1 MSLAVRPVNADGRRG
16 WLIRCCRGCLITVL
30 LLLAGADLAQATTRA
45 EAEAAIA
52 AAEAIIAE
60 AEEAGLQD
68 LVDDADMKRAK
79 SLLGQRG
86 YTTASGLADGV
97 RETLEQAL
105 SEAQAQA
112 QAAAGAEAEAATEA
126 EAAALK
132 TALDEVRQATLDR
145 LQGIEQQFGTIEPRL
160 GGTVEQLK
168 LLQTAI
174 DANRKAL
181 EDLDKRITA
190 GLAGIDP
197 LRVRVDGLADGLGRA
212 DEQLKQ
218 HEVRLEDNGLKL
230 FETLMGIDNSG
241 EELAALSERLDA
253 LGRGRS
259 APPQGGIEASAEVA
273 VDAAAGARDDSGL
286 LLALVLGLAFPIGVI
301 LYLGV
306 GLGADARMDTIDCG
320 LVPWL
325 AGGVGY
331 VLMGFGLMFGP
342 SWLGLIGMPLE
353 VLPDLLQVGT
363 DQVLSEPLR
372 QLSMQLPLAG
382 AASLL
387 FCSAVA
393 GRLSPGA
400 CLLAALVM
408 GALLY
413 PLVGHWTLIA
423 FGVGDAVD
431 SPIGWLAVAGLSD
444 AGDAIGLA
452 ALAGVGS
459 LALARGLGPAGRT
472 ASLGASADS
481 GADAG
486 GALIAVGTLMLWAAW
501 LVSVV
506 ATGADRGTVPWLA
519 LASAAAAAGAAAAVV
534 LVGLLRSDERSW
546 EQRLPGG
553 LLAGVLAASAGYALA
568 GLVPMLLLGLVTGAI
583 YALSSSAA
591 RRRFGPAADLA
602 LVFAVGGISGAL
614 APGLFGPE
622 GLLAAGVL
630 SGLMTQAFG
639 LAVVLALAIVAGTS
653 IAFALR
659 ALPGRWVIAE

>member
-1 MSLAVRPVNADGRRG
+1 MNQAMRSVHADGCRG
-16 WLIRCCRGCLITVL
+16 WMIRWYPRALIAM
-30 LLLAGADLAQATTRA
+30 LLLAVTGLVQATTRA

-52 AAEAIIAE
+52 AAEATIATAE
-60 AEEAGLQD
+60 AAGLQD
-68 LVDDADMKRAK
+68 LINDAALKRAK

-86 YTTASGLADGV
+86 YTLATGLADGV
-97 RETLEQAL
+97 REPLEQAL
-105 SEAQAQA
+105 AEARAAAEGGETSEAD
-112 QAAAGAEAEAATEA
+112 
-126 EAAALK
+126 AAALK
-132 TALDEVRQATLDR
+132 DALAEVRQETLER

-160 GGTVEQLK
+160 GGTDEQLK
-168 LLQTAI
+168 LLEEAI
-174 DANRKAL
+174 DENRQAL
-181 EDLDKRITA
+181 DDLEQRVTA

-197 LRVRVDGLADGLGRA
+197 LRVRVDGLAEGLKRA

-241 EELAALSERLDA
+241 EALAALSERLDA
-253 LGRGRS
+253 LVRGRL
-259 APPQGGIEASAEVA
+259 APRQGGTEANTDVTLN
-273 VDAAAGARDDSGL
+273 AAAGAQDDSGL
-286 LLALVLGLAFPIGVI
+286 LLALVLGLAFPVGVL
-301 LYLGV
+301 LYLGL
-306 GLGADARMDTIDCG
+306 GPGADARLDTVDFG

-331 VLMGFGLMFGP
+331 VLIGFGLMFGP
-342 SWLGLIGMPLE
+342 SWLGLIGMPVE
-353 VLPDLLQVGT
+353 VLPDLLQVGN

-400 CLLAALVM
+400 CLLAALIM
-408 GALLY
+408 GAFLY

-423 FGVGDAVD
+423 WGAGDAVD
-431 SPIGWLAVAGLSD
+431 RPIGWLAVAGLSD

-459 LALARGLGPAGRT
+459 LALAWGLGRVAGRT
-472 ASLGASADS
+472 ASLGAGTNL
-481 GADAG
+481 GADG
-486 GALIAVGTLMLWAAW
+486 GSALIAVGTLILWAAW

-506 ATGADRGTVPWLA
+506 ATGAVSGTVPWLA

-534 LVGLLRSDERSW
+534 LVGLLRFDERSW

-553 LLAGVLAASAGYALA
+553 LLAGVLAASAAYALA

-583 YALSSSAA
+583 YALSISAV

-614 APGLFGPE
+614 APGLLGPE
-622 GLLAAGVL
+622 GLLAAGVV
-630 SGLMTQAFG
+630 SGLMTQALG
-639 LAVVLALAIVAGTS
+639 LTAVLVLAIGAGML
-653 IAFALR
+653 IALALR